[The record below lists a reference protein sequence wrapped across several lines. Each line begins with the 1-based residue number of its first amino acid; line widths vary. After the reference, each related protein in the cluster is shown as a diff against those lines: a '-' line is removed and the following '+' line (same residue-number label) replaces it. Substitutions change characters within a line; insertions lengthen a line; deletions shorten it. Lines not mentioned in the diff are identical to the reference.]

1 MLSFSLIVL
10 LLICV
15 LFMGLPVAF
24 SLGGTSLLLIAAFEL
39 PMKIVGA
46 TIFSSLDSFT
56 VLSIPLFV
64 LMSQIL
70 LDGRIGDDLFDVM
83 NAWVRHLSGGLA
95 IATILACAFFAAITG
110 SGAAT
115 AATIGMVAYPA
126 MIERGY
132 EKKFTLGLLAAGGT
146 LGILIPPSI
155 PMILYGSITEE
166 SVGKLFIAG
175 VVPGLILTAMFI
187 AYAVY
192 KSKRGGFT
200 PMEKAPWSERLQ
212 VTKKNFW
219 GILLPFIIIGGI
231 YTGAFTPTEAAA
243 VGLVYSLFIT
253 LVVYRTIRLSELPAI
268 CLKSVTTSCMIAII
282 IAGAV
287 LFGRVM
293 TMLMIP
299 QKLTE
304 LVISNNFSVMMFIIA
319 MNVLMIILGCI
330 LETVS
335 IVLLTMPLVTPILH
349 ALGIDPIWYGIVVT
363 VNMTL
368 ALITPPVGMNLYI
381 ISSLRPD
388 IRMGETIS
396 GVFPMLLIMLVF
408 LVLVILFPGMST
420 WLPSIMH

>member
-83 NAWVRHLSGGLA
+83 NAWVRHLPGGLA

-175 VVPGLILTAMFI
+175 VIPGLVLTAMFI
-187 AYAVY
+187 VYAVY

-253 LVVYRTIRLSELPAI
+253 LIVYRTLKFSDIPAV

-293 TMLMIP
+293 TLLMIP

-304 LVISNNFSVMMFIIA
+304 LVISNNFSVMMFIVA

-335 IVLLTMPLVTPILH
+335 IVLLTMPLVTRILH

-381 ISSLRPD
+381 INSLRPD
-388 IRMGETIS
+388 IRMGEPIA
-396 GVFPMLLIMLVF
+396 GVFPMLLIMLFF
-408 LVLVILFPGMST
+408 LVMVIAFPAMST